1 MVASKADPANPPADQ
16 AADQAAMLPAPLWA
30 VLSFTFA
37 GSVGTAIATAGVP
50 FLAQSAYGYGER
62 AVFLLALLYGVV
74 YIPGALGV
82 GPALRRFAARH
93 AWLTSGRLLACISI
107 VLGLLA
113 ALPLVTRPAAES
125 GAMGAWA
132 IWLMMAA
139 QGLLSGATWPIVESY
154 LSGGRRGQRLRH
166 ATGLFNITWGGC
178 IVVALAALGPF
189 VRPHPLEALAAML
202 PVYGV
207 CALLTIWMGPEPA
220 RSLPD
225 AHPTR
230 PGRYKKLLSVFR
242 IQLPTSFLVVAVL
255 EPASPFLIA
264 SVAIE
269 DPWRAPAAAIWLA
282 TRVATFALLA
292 RWHGWHGRWAM
303 PAIAAVLML
312 AGFAG
317 ITIGP
322 NVEALASA
330 RVLVLGGLAVL
341 GLGVGMIYT
350 GALYYA
356 MEVGDAEIDAGGKHE
371 AFIGLGYLGGP
382 LVGLMAWGFARPH
395 GPIATSPSL
404 LLLAIAGSI
413 VVVLGLGSVAWA
425 LVSGRKDRSEV
436 DPGNIP
442 KTNNGSPRQ

>member
-1 MVASKADPANPPADQ
+1 MVRTLVVASKADPSSRADQ
-16 AADQAAMLPAPLWA
+16 PAMLPAPLWA

-37 GSVGTAIATAGVP
+37 GSVGTAVATAGVP
-50 FLAQSAYGYGER
+50 FLAQSAYGYGETEI
-62 AVFLLALLYGVV
+62 FLLALLYGAV

-93 AWLTSGRLLACISI
+93 TWLTSGRLLAAICI

-113 ALPLVTRPAAES
+113 ALPLLTKPSAED
-125 GAMGAWA
+125 GTLGAWA

-154 LSGGRRGQRLRH
+154 LSGGRRGPNLRH
-166 ATGLFNITWGGC
+166 ATGLFNITWGSC
-178 IVVALAALGPF
+178 IVVSLAALGPF

-202 PVYGV
+202 PVYVV

-230 PGRYKKLLSVFR
+230 PMRYKKLLSVFR
-242 IQLPTSFLVVAVL
+242 VQLPTSFLVIAVL

-282 TRVATFALLA
+282 TRVATFVLLT

-303 PAIAAVLML
+303 PVFAALLLL

-317 ITIGP
+317 ITVGP
-322 NVEALASA
+322 NVEATAPA

-382 LVGLMAWGFARPH
+382 LVGLMAYGFAQPH

-404 LLLAIAGSI
+404 LLLAIAGSL
-413 VVVLGLGSVAWA
+413 VVVLGFGSVAWA
-425 LVSGRKDRSEV
+425 LASGRQQSADSI
-436 DPGNIP
+436 D
-442 KTNNGSPRQ
+442 NGTGDH